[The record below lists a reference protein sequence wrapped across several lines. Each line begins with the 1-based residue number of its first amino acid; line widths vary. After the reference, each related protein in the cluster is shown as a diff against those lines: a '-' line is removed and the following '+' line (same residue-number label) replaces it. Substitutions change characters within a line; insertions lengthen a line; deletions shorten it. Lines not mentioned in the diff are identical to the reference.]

1 MNTNNIS
8 GFQNENNFVKE
19 LNCKKFRELLPNFQS
34 MLLELYRNI
43 DYNDIVYC
51 RNDYNK
57 KKFDIVI
64 SINNVIKRISIKMG
78 INNSVHTEGI
88 SGFIRFLIECR
99 VPKQVIFEYLQ
110 YHYADGTR
118 NGKGINRMS
127 SKEYKE
133 KFQPHIDYINSEIN
147 KPYILERAINRFVL
161 QGNNS
166 SVKIDGIIYG
176 ITSDFLFISRDDIFD
191 ILMSKGNIHSTG
203 VHFGNLFCQPMAR
216 NLNCNPKYEKR
227 RYCVQIK
234 WYSIFDDIIE
244 SKNNKVLANKSMKS
258 MK

>member
-1 MNTNNIS
+1 MNKDNIS
-8 GFQNENNFVKE
+8 GFQNEKNFVKK
-19 LNCKKFRELLPNFQS
+19 LNCKRFCELLPNFQD
-34 MLLELYRNI
+34 MLIELYK
-43 DYNDIVYC
+43 DINYDDIIYC
-51 RNDYNK
+51 RNDYGK

-88 SGFIRFLIECR
+88 SGFINFLIDCK
-99 VPKQVIFEYLQ
+99 VPRQVILEYLQ

-127 SKEYKE
+127 SKAYKE
-133 KFQPHIDYINSEIN
+133 KFQHRIDYINNVIN
-147 KPYILERAINRFVL
+147 KSYILERAINRFVL

-166 SVKIDGIIYG
+166 LVKIDGIIYG
-176 ITSDFLFISRDDIFD
+176 TTSDFLFISSDDIFE
-191 ILMSKGNIHSTG
+191 ILMSKSNVYSTG
-203 VHFGNLFCQPMAR
+203 VHFGNLFVQPMTR
-216 NLNCNPKYEKR
+216 NLNHNPKYEKR

-244 SKNNKVLANKSMKS
+244 SKNNKVMKNVIL
-258 MK
+258 